1 MSDEGPRRGRERP
14 KAIGAQFGRLTVS
27 VEQGTITA
35 LALEA
40 QRRGVSLS
48 ELTRTALVEW
58 MRRELPAARMP
69 HEAQTPRSKGE
80 DSR

>member
-35 LALEA
+35 LAL
-40 QRRGVSLS
+40 
-48 ELTRTALVEW
+48 VEW
-58 MRRELPAARMP
+58 MRWELPAARMP